1 MIFVLIRPAFFSSN
15 TNIIFIFGLSRATFL
30 SDYKIANIWSNQNSL
45 LNFFSLYKIDKNKH
59 YWIYPTLIMLE
70 SMAHITMF
78 VIMCKTSEMCEKT
91 VEKIIACNN
100 TYSWLA

>member
-1 MIFVLIRPAFFSSN
+1 
-15 TNIIFIFGLSRATFL
+15 
-30 SDYKIANIWSNQNSL
+30 
-45 LNFFSLYKIDKNKH
+45 
-59 YWIYPTLIMLE
+59 MLE

-100 TYSWLA
+100 TYS